1 MEVIFSEAQ
10 SFENNLIAG
19 TTIGAAVMVP
29 FFASTTG
36 AKWVS
41 TMSSFPKMYMNNN
54 VFIAVTVGI
63 VMNLLVNYVLKPK
76 DGQQLKE

>member
-1 MEVIFSEAQ
+1 
-10 SFENNLIAG
+10 
-19 TTIGAAVMVP
+19 MVP

-76 DGQQLKE
+76 DGQPLKE